1 MRLTGEGSGMGLAV
15 YASRLFRSWVFN
27 GIVLFSAATLLHP
40 STATAASTEA
50 PKAKPAAKAKAT
62 KKTSAKRTSKAR
74 VAKSKAGAVPVAK
87 AKVARSGG
95 KAKAAAV
102 RCAKT
107 SGASSKRLASRG
119 SRRVHSLA
127 RASRPP
133 MYLPNM
139 EEYEILS
146 IAARH
151 LGTPYRFGGATESGF
166 DCSGFVRNVFSEV
179 GMQLPHS
186 AREQFNMGERVASD
200 DLQPGDLVFFRTYRR
215 DASHVGIYVG
225 DSLFIHAA
233 SHGKDV
239 RVDSLDEAYY
249 KAHWLGA
256 RRLHG
261 IDS

>member
-1 MRLTGEGSGMGLAV
+1 MGLAV
-15 YASRLFRSWVFN
+15 DASRLFRSWVFN
-27 GIVLFSAATLLHP
+27 GIVLISAASLLHP
-40 STATAASTEA
+40 SSAHAASTK
-50 PKAKPAAKAKAT
+50 PGAKGAKAKSVSKTKANHKANAKATAKTTAKTKVAQSDPTVVVKAT
-62 KKTSAKRTSKAR
+62 KAS
-74 VAKSKAGAVPVAK
+74 
-87 AKVARSGG
+87 RSGG
-95 KAKAAAV
+95 KAKSVATRSA
-102 RCAKT
+102 RGGST
-107 SGASSKRLASRG
+107 RRLAKRTG
-119 SRRVHSLA
+119 RMRAVA
-127 RASRPP
+127 RAPRPQ
-133 MYLPNM
+133 MYLPNV
-139 EEYEILS
+139 EDYEILS

-200 DLQPGDLVFFRTYRR
+200 ELQPGDLVFFRTYRR

-225 DSLFIHAA
+225 DNLFIHAA

-256 RRLHG
+256 RRIHG
-261 IDS
+261 VDS